1 MDYMLGVS
9 PATRCASDSAIRKLY
24 LTIFGSSVLP
34 AISIEAPGSSG
45 IMGAP
50 QAKRPIN
57 QVDLTLDEIREV
69 APAPPPKYPRVSG
82 QRFGQDTTF
91 IPLNH
96 APQVSLE
103 ESGDDSEA
111 TGLIQ
116 GSQVVDDSSDS
127 TQWHYGD
134 LHTKIVG
141 VRYYRGQATIGEH
154 VVLKREPHNQYD
166 RNAIRVDNVMGAQV
180 GHIPRNMAAKLASY
194 LVGLPLEN

>member
-1 MDYMLGVS
+1 
-9 PATRCASDSAIRKLY
+9 
-24 LTIFGSSVLP
+24 
-34 AISIEAPGSSG
+34 
-45 IMGAP
+45 MGAP

-57 QVDLTLDEIREV
+57 QVDLTLDEVHEV

-82 QRFGQDTTF
+82 QRFGQNTTF
-91 IPLNH
+91 VPLSQ
-96 APQVSLE
+96 ASQVSLE
-103 ESGDDSEA
+103 GNEDDAEA
-111 TGLIQ
+111 AGLIQ

-127 TQWHYGD
+127 SQWHYGD

-194 LVGLPLEN
+194 LVCLSLKNQRFLPFFETFLPSVG